1 MVQLVVSFVI
11 LKHTPEILSI
21 AHTEKFDHKRSF
33 FVGYT
38 FITKHLLFCS
48 NRYKVSHLPSLRNLP
63 IHSLVLDARDRGCVQ
78 QEMVSQLTASC
89 RHDGPQNTRHVGSSL
104 EAPKTNTLKEKWLK
118 QNQSKTG
125 MMVTVKNY
133 S

>member
-1 MVQLVVSFVI
+1 MLTQKSLTT
-11 LKHTPEILSI
+11 KD
-21 AHTEKFDHKRSF
+21 AF

-78 QEMVSQLTASC
+78 QEMVSQPTASC

-104 EAPKTNTLKEKWLK
+104 EAPKTNTIQGKMAKTEPK
-118 QNQSKTG
+118 QNRDDGNSEELFIDLI
-125 MMVTVKNY
+125 
-133 S
+133 